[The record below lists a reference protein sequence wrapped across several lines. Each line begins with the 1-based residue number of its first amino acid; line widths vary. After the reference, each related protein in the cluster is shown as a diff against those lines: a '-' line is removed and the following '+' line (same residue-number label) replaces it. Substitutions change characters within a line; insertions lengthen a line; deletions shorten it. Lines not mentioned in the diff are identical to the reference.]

1 VDSLIPALA
10 TAVATL
16 ERLAP
21 NASAY
26 ARRNAGTQ
34 VRVDS
39 ASVSC
44 QPLPPEAGFT
54 LSAWTGDRFLEV
66 SSDDPSPEAVREAT
80 HRLADRVRHAHVD
93 WERRIEPLDRLE
105 RSFEQAMQHDPR
117 SLSAATKIEAARAL
131 RAAVLAGERC
141 REAVGMVGD
150 VHAEIVFVDRTRQLH
165 QRLHR
170 VRQICMG
177 IFADGAQQAQLHNGR
192 EAIGGWERLADPAS
206 VAAEVVRDGPRILGA
221 SRIPDPGEHECV
233 FDGHFA
239 GIFAHEAFGHGT
251 EQDLFLKDRARG
263 AEFLGKPVAS
273 PLVDMYDD
281 PSNGWAASYFFD
293 DEGVLATPTRIVEK
307 GVLVAGINDRHSQ
320 AELARRG
327 QQVAKTANGRRESYD
342 HKPYTRMTNTFFG
355 PGDAT
360 TQQLIGAVRR
370 GYFLTHPS
378 NGMED
383 PKGWGIQLEGAMA
396 EEIIDGRLTG
406 KVFSPVVVTG
416 SVPRLLQSVSGVG
429 SEVVEASLGMC
440 GKGYK
445 EWVKVTDGG
454 PALRLK
460 AVVA

>member
-1 VDSLIPALA
+1 
-10 TAVATL
+10 
-16 ERLAP
+16 
-21 NASAY
+21 
-26 ARRNAGTQ
+26 
-34 VRVDS
+34 
-39 ASVSC
+39 
-44 QPLPPEAGFT
+44 
-54 LSAWTGDRFLEV
+54 
-66 SSDDPSPEAVREAT
+66 
-80 HRLADRVRHAHVD
+80 
-93 WERRIEPLDRLE
+93 
-105 RSFEQAMQHDPR
+105 
-117 SLSAATKIEAARAL
+117 
-131 RAAVLAGERC
+131 
-141 REAVGMVGD
+141 MVGD

-177 IFADGAQQAQLHNGR
+177 IFAEGAQQAQLHNGR
-192 EAIGGWERLADPAS
+192 EAIGGWERLVDPAA

-221 SRIPDPGEHECV
+221 PRIPDPGEHECV